1 MDWFKST
8 TTQVIALVG
17 IVSTLAG
24 FGYTGATYV
33 NRLENL
39 EAKIGGIVT
48 QREGLQNVEERFAG
62 IEASVELLSTSKVQV
77 QNLEEAFAAIDASVT
92 LLSTSK
98 LQVQGMEEAIAMLKA
113 SVSAI
118 NNTID
123 RNLLLEVREA
133 SNEVTTIAVDVSGLQ
148 SLFESLKE
156 SIDDIKDDIEDLE
169 DQIED
174 VADEADSN
182 PLAN

>member
-1 MDWFKST
+1 MMEWFKGKAG
-8 TTQVIALVG
+8 QLIALVG

-33 NRLENL
+33 NRIENL
-39 EAKIGGIVT
+39 EKKVSVIKET
-48 QREGLQNVEERFAG
+48 DKGLDKVVERLAAV
-62 IEASVELLSTSKVQV
+62 EATVSSLSTSK
-77 QNLEEAFAAIDASVT
+77 T
-92 LLSTSK
+92 
-98 LQVQGMEEAIAMLKA
+98 QVQGMEEAIAMLKA

-123 RNLLLEVREA
+123 KNLILEVREA

-156 SIDDIKDDIEDLE
+156 TIEDIEDDLE
-169 DQIED
+169 DIED
-174 VADEADSN
+174 QLDEVSDKADKN

>member
-1 MDWFKST
+1 MMEWFKGKAG
-8 TTQVIALVG
+8 QLIALVG

-24 FGYTGATYV
+24 FGYTGAGYV
-33 NRLENL
+33 NRIENL
-39 EAKIGGIVT
+39 EKKIGGIAAG
-48 QREGLQNVEERFAG
+48 RENLQNIEQRFAA
-62 IEASVELLSTSKVQV
+62 IEATVSSLSTSKIQV
-77 QNLEEAFAAIDASVT
+77 QD
-92 LLSTSK
+92 
-98 LQVQGMEEAIAMLKA
+98 MEEAIAMLQT

-123 RNLLLEVREA
+123 KNLILEVREA

-156 SIDDIKDDIEDLE
+156 AVDDLEDDLEDLE
-169 DQIED
+169 DKIEE
-174 VADEADSN
+174 VAEDADSN